1 MDKELTCPFEPY
13 AVYSKFPFSSFPPH
27 LRIAEARK
35 VDFRALCAALNEANW
50 VRSSQIPN
58 ANKSICRL
66 SQTLLSATEAK

>member
-1 MDKELTCPFEPY
+1 MYKELTCPFEPY

-27 LRIAEARK
+27 LRIAAARK

-58 ANKSICRL
+58 VNKSIRCL
-66 SQTLLSATEAK
+66 PQTLLPGTEAK